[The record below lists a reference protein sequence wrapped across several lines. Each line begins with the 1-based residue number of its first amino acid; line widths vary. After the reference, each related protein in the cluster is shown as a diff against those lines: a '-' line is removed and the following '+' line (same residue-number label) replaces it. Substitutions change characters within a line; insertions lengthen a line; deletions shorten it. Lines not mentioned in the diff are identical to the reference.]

1 MTFDAP
7 AALSVCAR
15 IADHL
20 CDTAFRH
27 GDRCAWMGVTQDAED
42 DSDQVDFTY
51 GTVGPDLY
59 GGSSGVALFLSE
71 ACRRTGD
78 RRWGDTALAGIAQAL
93 DQLDTIPPAA
103 QAGFYTGHVGVA
115 YAAALIGRSLER
127 ADLEAQAV
135 AVLDRVS
142 VAADGDLV
150 VDLVSGG
157 TGAIAPLLA
166 LADRLDRPALRDLAM
181 RLGRRTVA
189 AAIRSDD
196 GWSWPVSAGAI
207 EAVRPLTGLAHGAA
221 GIGWSLLELGSA
233 AGAGEMIEAAQ
244 QAFRYEDRWFRP
256 AEDNWPDFREEE
268 GDDAPACVAWC
279 HGAPGIGLD
288 PASRGRAR
296 IRRLPGRRGSGDA
309 NHPILPGRPRLL
321 DRRRFLSLPWP
332 RRAGRHPPLRVS
344 RARSPRKRGARMG
357 GGGCGCGTV
366 CGCPGQLALR
376 GEARQQPVAD
386 DRAGRHRVLL
396 SWSGGPCT
404 GVGAAGRATCPARL
418 EPPSPES
425 P

>member
-27 GDRCAWMGVTQDAED
+27 SDRCAWMGVTQDAED

-51 GTVGPDLY
+51 GTLGPDLY

-71 ACRRTGD
+71 AWRRTGD
-78 RRWGDTALAGIAQAL
+78 RRWRDTALAGIAQAL
-93 DQLDTIPPAA
+93 DQLDTIPPPARV
-103 QAGFYTGHVGVA
+103 GFYTGHVGVA

-166 LADRLDRPALRDLAM
+166 LDDRLDCPALRDLAM

-207 EAVRPLTGLAHGAA
+207 EAARPLTGLAHGAA

-244 QAFRYEDRWFRP
+244 QAFRYEDRWFRS

-279 HGAPGIGLD
+279 HGAPGIGLTRLRAVELGFD
-288 PASRGRAR
+288 ACRTGAEAAMRTTRSSLADRDYWIDGDFSLCHGHGGLGDILRYASRVLDHPGSAELVWEAAAAGAAR
-296 IRRLPGRRGSGDA
+296 FADAPDSWPCGVRRGSNPSLMIGLAGIGYFFLGLADPA
-309 NHPILPGRPRLL
+309 LP
-321 DRRRFLSLPWP
+321 S
-332 RRAGRHPPLRVS
+332 
-344 RARSPRKRGARMG
+344 
-357 GGGCGCGTV
+357 
-366 CGCPGQLALR
+366 
-376 GEARQQPVAD
+376 
-386 DRAGRHRVLL
+386 VLL
-396 SWSGGPCT
+396 VRPQ
-404 GVGAAGRATCPARL
+404 ARPAPER
-418 EPPSPES
+418 ES

>member
-1 MTFDAP
+1 
-7 AALSVCAR
+7 
-15 IADHL
+15 
-20 CDTAFRH
+20 
-27 GDRCAWMGVTQDAED
+27 VTQDAED

-51 GTVGPDLY
+51 DTLGPDLY

-71 ACRRTGD
+71 ACRQTGD
-78 RRWGDTALAGIAQAL
+78 RRWRDTALAAIAHAL

-103 QAGFYTGHVGVA
+103 RVGFYTGHVGVA

-142 VAADGDLV
+142 AAAGGDLV

-196 GWSWPVSAGAI
+196 EWSWPVSAGAI
-207 EAVRPLTGLAHGAA
+207 EAARPLTGLAHGAA

-233 AGAGEMIEAAQ
+233 VGAGEMIEAAQ
-244 QAFRYEDRWFRP
+244 QAFRHEGRWFRP
-256 AEDNWPDFREEE
+256 SEDNWPDFREEE

-279 HGAPGIGLD
+279 HGAPGIGLTRLRAVELGFD
-288 PASRGRAR
+288 AYRAHAEAAMRTTRASLADRDYWIDGDFSLCHGYSGLGDILRYGSRVLDQPGSVELVWAAAAAGAAR
-296 IRRLPGRRGSGDA
+296 FADEPDSWPCGVRRGSNPSLMIGLAGIGYFFLGLADPA
-309 NHPILPGRPRLL
+309 LP
-321 DRRRFLSLPWP
+321 S
-332 RRAGRHPPLRVS
+332 
-344 RARSPRKRGARMG
+344 
-357 GGGCGCGTV
+357 
-366 CGCPGQLALR
+366 
-376 GEARQQPVAD
+376 
-386 DRAGRHRVLL
+386 VLL
-396 SWSGGPCT
+396 VGPQ
-404 GVGAAGRATCPARL
+404 ARL
-418 EPPSPES
+418 A
-425 P
+425 